1 MDDIDIFS
9 EESMFRDPVYEEMG
23 FIFDPERNEYF
34 EMVDDSEHG
43 RIRSYIPPRDV
54 AVQRSI
60 EKSRVGRIYGPGE
73 SPFDNREVT
82 VGDRV
87 RDLLFQK
94 QIERS
99 DRLDEYERQQEERL
113 KERERKRQSQS
124 FQSGGAVENI
134 DIFDDPNRDPVY
146 EDMGFSFDNERGQY
160 FEVVSHP
167 EHGVMRRYISPRD
180 QSPVPALSD
189 ARDKADIRRLI
200 ASVAGSI
207 GGKAAGRVSGKEF
220 EIMKSGSKG
229 LTKGRGYKEGGGV
242 GDIDIF
248 EPSNPAPPV
257 RAEYIPPQ
265 RFDQLQQFAE
275 DPQGFSSNEAVTM
288 RYEQGRQDILNKRE
302 QGGYGSGDN
311 FDREAYQRDYQNLNK
326 ALDMGMPA
334 RIFPAFTPYTARE
347 ADMAA
352 EITQY
357 EGVPTPEQQAAEQ
370 ILARTSADRA
380 LERKITDLDPFGRR
394 VQEIAGGVGSLLGR
408 FGGTSDEKQLIL
420 REEAKGPEIK
430 LFRQE
435 ARRGMPSQTGVTF
448 TRRF

>member
-1 MDDIDIFS
+1 
-9 EESMFRDPVYEEMG
+9 V
-23 FIFDPERNEYF
+23 
-34 EMVDDSEHG
+34 
-43 RIRSYIPPRDV
+43 
-54 AVQRSI
+54 
-60 EKSRVGRIYGPGE
+60 
-73 SPFDNREVT
+73 
-82 VGDRV
+82 
-87 RDLLFQK
+87 
-94 QIERS
+94 S
-99 DRLDEYERQQEERL
+99 D
-113 KERERKRQSQS
+113 
-124 FQSGGAVENI
+124 
-134 DIFDDPNRDPVY
+134 
-146 EDMGFSFDNERGQY
+146 
-160 FEVVSHP
+160 
-167 EHGVMRRYISPRD
+167 
-180 QSPVPALSD
+180 
-189 ARDKADIRRLI
+189 
-200 ASVAGSI
+200 
-207 GGKAAGRVSGKEF
+207 KEF
-220 EIMKSGSKG
+220 AKINVGSKKYGSKG

-248 EPSNPAPPV
+248 EPSNPAPPA

-275 DPQGFSSNEAVTM
+275 DPQGFSNLEAVAT

-311 FDREAYQRDYQNLNK
+311 FDREAFRQDYQNLNK
-326 ALDMGMPA
+326 ALNMGMPA

-357 EGVPTPEQQAAEQ
+357 EGVPAPEQQAAEQ

-408 FGGTSDEKQLIL
+408 FGGTGDEKQLIL
-420 REEAKGPEIK
+420 REEARGPEIK

-435 ARRGMPSQTGVTF
+435 ARRGMPAQTGVTF

>member
-34 EMVDDSEHG
+34 EMVDDPEHG

-82 VGDRV
+82 IGDRV

-124 FQSGGAVENI
+124 FQAGGAVENI
-134 DIFDDPNRDPVY
+134 DIFDDPNRDPLY
-146 EDMGFSFDNERGQY
+146 EEMGFSFDNERGQY

-167 EHGVMRRYISPRD
+167 EYGVMRRYVSPRD

-189 ARDKADIRRLI
+189 ARNDADMLRRAI
-200 ASVAGSI
+200 ASIS
-207 GGKAAGRVSGKEF
+207 GRVSDEELKK
-220 EIMKSGSKG
+220 MKAASGSKG
-229 LTKGRGYKEGGGV
+229 LVKGRGYKEGGEV
-242 GDIDIF
+242 DIF
-248 EPSNPAPPV
+248 EPSNPA
-257 RAEYIPPQ
+257 
-265 RFDQLQQFAE
+265 
-275 DPQGFSSNEAVTM
+275 
-288 RYEQGRQDILNKRE
+288 
-302 QGGYGSGDN
+302 
-311 FDREAYQRDYQNLNK
+311 
-326 ALDMGMPA
+326 
-334 RIFPAFTPYTARE
+334 
-347 ADMAA
+347 
-352 EITQY
+352 
-357 EGVPTPEQQAAEQ
+357 
-370 ILARTSADRA
+370 
-380 LERKITDLDPFGRR
+380 
-394 VQEIAGGVGSLLGR
+394 
-408 FGGTSDEKQLIL
+408 
-420 REEAKGPEIK
+420 
-430 LFRQE
+430 
-435 ARRGMPSQTGVTF
+435 

>member
-1 MDDIDIFS
+1 MDD
-9 EESMFRDPVYEEMG
+9 
-23 FIFDPERNEYF
+23 
-34 EMVDDSEHG
+34 
-43 RIRSYIPPRDV
+43 
-54 AVQRSI
+54 
-60 EKSRVGRIYGPGE
+60 
-73 SPFDNREVT
+73 
-82 VGDRV
+82 
-87 RDLLFQK
+87 
-94 QIERS
+94 
-99 DRLDEYERQQEERL
+99 
-113 KERERKRQSQS
+113 
-124 FQSGGAVENI
+124 I

-167 EHGVMRRYISPRD
+167 EYGVMRRYISPRD

-189 ARDKADIRRLI
+189 ARNDADMIRRVLG
-200 ASVAGSI
+200 SVAE
-207 GGKAAGRVSGKEF
+207 KAAGRVSDRELARLARK
-220 EIMKSGSKG
+220 KAGSKG

-248 EPSNPAPPV
+248 EPSNPAPPA

-275 DPQGFSSNEAVTM
+275 DPQGFSSNEAVTR
-288 RYEQGRQDILNKRE
+288 RYDQGRQDILNKRE

-357 EGVPTPEQQAAEQ
+357 QGIPTPEQMGAEQ
-370 ILARTSADRA
+370 VLARTSADRA

-408 FGGTSDEKQLIL
+408 LGGTSDEKQFIL
-420 REEAKGPEIK
+420 RQEAKGPEIK